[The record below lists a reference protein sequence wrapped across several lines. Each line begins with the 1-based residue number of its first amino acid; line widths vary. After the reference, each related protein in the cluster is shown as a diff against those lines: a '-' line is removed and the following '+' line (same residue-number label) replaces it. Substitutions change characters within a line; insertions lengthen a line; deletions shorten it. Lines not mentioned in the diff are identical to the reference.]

1 MLPNIRER
9 GGGKRIEKEGE
20 LEPRTNDVI
29 QPLLGGQ

>member
-9 GGGKRIEKEGE
+9 GGGKRGGKEGE

-29 QPLLGGQ
+29 QPLLGGP